1 MLVDPKVQDRR
12 PGPPGRIRM
21 QLHGIAAPQQI
32 HHGKQRTCLS
42 GGIDPGDWYAV
53 CPTIPY
59 KELSHIPFKGRLVGY
74 VTVSSQPGN
83 YMIFEYI

>member
-1 MLVDPKVQDRR
+1 MLVDPKVQDRG

-32 HHGKQRTCLS
+32 HHGKQRTCLR

-53 CPTIPY
+53 CPYYPTRNY
-59 KELSHIPFKGRLVGY
+59 HISPSKVDWWDMLLLAPSKV
-74 VTVSSQPGN
+74 
-83 YMIFEYI
+83 II